1 MQTTAARPT
10 RPAFADISKPRAE
23 RAAAGGSA
31 CPGGITVR
39 VSYAGET
46 TLEEAVSHYLAAR
59 ENARAA
65 CGFEQTA

>member
-10 RPAFADISKPRAE
+10 RPAFTDISKPRAE
-23 RAAAGGSA
+23 RTASKGAAY
-31 CPGGITVR
+31 PGGITVR

-46 TLEEAVSHYLAAR
+46 TLEEAVSHFLAAR